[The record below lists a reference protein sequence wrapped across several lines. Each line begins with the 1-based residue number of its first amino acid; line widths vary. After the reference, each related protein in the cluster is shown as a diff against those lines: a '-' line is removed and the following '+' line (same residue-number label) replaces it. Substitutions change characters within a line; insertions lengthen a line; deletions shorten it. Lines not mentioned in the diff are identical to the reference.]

1 MFLADA
7 VAGYVTSLTERE
19 LDAPLTALL
28 RSRGFTDV
36 HLLHGSYEFGK
47 DFVARRVEDGVEY
60 QYCIQSK
67 AGDINAS
74 LWRGVRMQ
82 VDLMRTSNVGHPAFD
97 PRLPRRLV
105 VVTNGRLVGSASS
118 EFQDYNSYHLGRDEE
133 VATLWDIDALAPMF
147 QEVLIEGVP
156 VRDRSRTL
164 ELLGQL
170 GRGRG
175 SRGGISEYA
184 RHWYAPGIDVKD
196 AWGHV
201 LTCAMLS
208 KEAANAAREDLA
220 SQLAFH
226 LLRSTWEVDGPDSDE
241 RRAVAREI
249 FADVARDF
257 FTQLGDATG
266 DDIVY
271 STLSSSSGFS
281 PFVTHP
287 VRVSRLCEVLAL
299 GGLLSLLSPPV
310 DRPGIPATGL
320 LELPDPH
327 LVANLVEAVIQ
338 ATPALSHPIADDHG
352 FALLATCLF
361 LHLMGR
367 DVEPV
372 LREAAIWV
380 LDWIEFGD
388 GLADASAGPEE
399 QVRQLL
405 GAPYKPLR
413 RNPRHASYLL
423 TTLLDLAR
431 ALGCADLYDSLVND
445 VDAVGAY
452 PSIVVGHPPKPA
464 KLIARLSYFPDGESV
479 AGVPMAA
486 HYGEAMGATPAANA
500 GVFFDVL
507 ATWATLRDRHIPA
520 VLEALAAMLV
530 GEQRATSLSPPP

>member
-28 RSRGFTDV
+28 RSRGFTHV

-47 DFVARRVEDGVEY
+47 DFIARRAEGGLEY

-67 AGDINAS
+67 AGDLNAS
-74 LWRGVRMQ
+74 LWRGVRTQ

-97 PRLPRRLV
+97 LGLPRRLV

-118 EFQDYNSYHLGRDEE
+118 EFQDYNSYHRGRGEE

-147 QEVLIEGVP
+147 HEILIEGVP

-175 SRGGISEYA
+175 SRGVVSEYA
-184 RHWYAPGIDVKD
+184 KHWYAPGIDEKA

-220 SQLAFH
+220 GQLAFH
-226 LLRSTWEVDGPDSDE
+226 LLRATWEVESPDRNQ
-241 RRAVAREI
+241 RRAVARQI
-249 FADVARDF
+249 FADIARDF
-257 FTQLGDATG
+257 FNQFGGATG
-266 DDIVY
+266 DDIVN
-271 STLSSSSGFS
+271 STLSSSSGLS
-281 PFVTHP
+281 AFVTHP
-287 VRVSRLCEVLAL
+287 VRVGRFCELLAL
-299 GGLLSLLSPPV
+299 SGLLSTLCPFANSSGSFATELL
-310 DRPGIPATGL
+310 G
-320 LELPDPH
+320 LPDPDQ
-327 LVANLVEAVIQ
+327 VADLLDAVIQ

-352 FALLATCLF
+352 FTLLATCLF
-361 LHLMGR
+361 LHVTGR

-388 GLADASAGPEE
+388 GLAAADSDPEE

-405 GAPYKPLR
+405 GTPYKPLR
-413 RNPRHASYLL
+413 RNPRKASYLL
-423 TTLLDLAR
+423 TILLDLAR
-431 ALGCADLYDSLVND
+431 ALGCEELYESLVSD

-452 PSIVVGHPPKPA
+452 PTIVVGHPPGPA
-464 KLIARLSYFPDGESV
+464 KLIARLSYRVDGESASGSPV
-479 AGVPMAA
+479 AA
-486 HYGEAMGATPAANA
+486 HYSEGADAMLSSKADE
-500 GVFFDVL
+500 FFDVL

-520 VLEALAAMLV
+520 VLQAIAGGTAR
-530 GEQRATSLSPPP
+530 G